1 VVTGAGR
8 GFCAGADMSLLQAR
22 AASGGANTPRAG
34 QRLTYLLDIPKPL
47 IAAINGP
54 VAGVGFVFT
63 LFCDIRYIAEG
74 AKLNTSFAKRG
85 LVAEHGSAW
94 LLARQVGT
102 MNALDLL
109 LSARMI
115 DGAEAARLG
124 LAKLLP
130 AEGFGA
136 AVQAAAAELA
146 NSCSPRSMR
155 IMKHQVYA
163 AYRQTLAEATDLADD
178 ELLKARASEDYKEGV
193 AHFVEKRKPSFT
205 GR

>member
-1 VVTGAGR
+1 
-8 GFCAGADMSLLQAR
+8 
-22 AASGGANTPRAG
+22 
-34 QRLTYLLDIPKPL
+34 
-47 IAAINGP
+47 

-74 AKLNTSFAKRG
+74 AKLSTSFAKRG

-94 LLARQVGT
+94 LLTRQIGT

-130 AEGFGA
+130 LEGFGS

-146 NSCSPRSMR
+146 NTCSPRSMR

-163 AYRQTLAEATDLADD
+163 AYKQTLAEATDLADE
-178 ELLKARASEDYKEGV
+178 ELLKAQASEDYKEGV
-193 AHFVEKRKPSFT
+193 AHFVEKRKPAFT